1 MVEKYQDK
9 KRPFWKF
16 FKDKEPQLIEDGGW
30 HLFLKKPASIKKKI
44 ISYSH
49 QEFNKE
55 EFIDEKKIK
64 SKIERGKD
72 LFNRNMKYK
81 VIAVDES
88 FPEYI
93 VNNKD
98 LFKDWII

>member
-1 MVEKYQDK
+1 M
-9 KRPFWKF
+9 
-16 FKDKEPQLIEDGGW
+16 IEDGGW
-30 HLFLKKPASIKKKI
+30 HFSFLKEPASIKKI

-64 SKIERGKD
+64 LKIERGKD

>member
-1 MVEKYQDK
+1 M
-9 KRPFWKF
+9 
-16 FKDKEPQLIEDGGW
+16 
-30 HLFLKKPASIKKKI
+30 
-44 ISYSH
+44 
-49 QEFNKE
+49 
-55 EFIDEKKIK
+55 KKIK
-64 SKIERGKD
+64 LKIERGKD